1 MSRTPADEIVRG
13 YIQEVEG
20 YLAPLREGIAAFR
33 DDPEARGALEE
44 VHRMVHTIKGA
55 SAMLDMEGLSRM
67 ALQMEDAVE
76 ALLDGRLAMDDALH
90 DAMTGAVDRFEV
102 YCRDFQSVG
111 VDGRA
116 LLAGT
121 LADFARSRGDDGDGD
136 PALLADVP
144 EREGGPSAVGTSE
157 RADDFAADFDD
168 LLADEPAPDDDSLM
182 PDDGPLM
189 PNGPPD
195 GPPEWRT
202 AEAGVPAVPAEDAAF
217 PEPAEADLLESFY
230 EEAEDHLQEM
240 GRSLDDLAAGV
251 TAPMAI
257 GPGEREP
264 LRRIRRAVHT
274 LKGAAGVTGLF
285 SIADFAH
292 RFEDLLDWLYETA
305 DRITPEAVSVLID
318 SADLLEGIVE
328 APETDFSGRIDRLR
342 AAYAGISGG
351 EGPAERAAPPD
362 DDPGT
367 DAAPP
372 ATAMALYRPGR
383 TLRVDMARM
392 DELVNLSGECIIAGA
407 AFDRQMAAFGEAVEE
422 LELARN
428 RLREIAR
435 DMEIGFE
442 VKGLARMG
450 SAAGG
455 GEGPAKAAADA
466 EAFDPLELD
475 RYSEL
480 NLIIRTLNESVIDVG
495 ALHTTLA
502 GVHGELEG
510 SLNRQR
516 VLLSELQEKMTR
528 TRMTPMGTITHRLR
542 RTVRD
547 VATRLGKSVRLVVE
561 GADIELDR
569 GVWEKLIDPLMHIL
583 RNAADHGIESP
594 EARRALDKPV
604 MGTVKLAASREGNQ
618 VVIRITDDGA
628 GLDYGAIRKA
638 AAGAA
643 PDRNI
648 DRNIGA
654 LPDEEAA
661 HFIFYPG
668 FSTRREV
675 SPLSGRGV
683 GMDVVKENIQ
693 DLRGAIRVR
702 SWRGEG
708 TRFTI
713 RLPLTLAAV
722 RALLFT
728 AGGQTYAIPLSEVS
742 EILRISPDAVA
753 GQRGDVVR
761 IRDALLPLYDLATV
775 LGAGPGPERAADG
788 HPLVIVAE
796 AGDRRAVL
804 IIDGLV
810 GQREIVIK
818 GMGAHLRYVKGVSG
832 VAIMGD
838 GGLTPILNVADLI
851 GEEPEAGAAPPP
863 DMAASASPLRIL
875 VVDDSVS
882 IRQVISRLMAEQ
894 GWRAE
899 TARDGVE
906 ALDRIREFG
915 PDLIVLDIEM
925 PRMNGYEFLNAV
937 NAQPDL
943 REIPVVVLTSRTAG
957 KHRRRAMALGARGYV
972 VKPYDDAEF
981 IDLVSRLTQR

>member
-1 MSRTPADEIVRG
+1 MSRTPTDEIVRG

-33 DDPEARGALEE
+33 DDPEARAALEE

-55 SAMLDMEGLSRM
+55 SAMLDMAGLSQM
-67 ALQMEDAVE
+67 ALQMEDAVD

-102 YCRDFQSVG
+102 YCRDFQSPG

-116 LLAGT
+116 LLAET
-121 LADFARSRGDDGDGD
+121 LADFGLVLGDDGDGRQ
-136 PALLADVP
+136 ALLARVP
-144 EREGGPSAVGTSE
+144 EREGGPVEAGATEGT
-157 RADDFAADFDD
+157 DDFAADFDA
-168 LLADEPAPDDDSLM
+168 LLAEEPAPDDDPLM
-182 PDDGPLM
+182 PDI
-189 PNGPPD
+189 PPD
-195 GPPEWRT
+195 DPPEWRT
-202 AEAGVPAVPAEDAAF
+202 AEAGA
-217 PEPAEADLLESFY
+217 PEIPPEESSFMGPAEADLLESFY

-274 LKGAAGVTGLF
+274 LKGAAGVTGLV

-305 DRITPEAVSVLID
+305 DEITPEAVSVLID

-342 AAYAGISGG
+342 TAYAGISG
-351 EGPAERAAPPD
+351 EGPAETAAPAED
-362 DDPGT
+362 DSGT
-367 DAAPP
+367 DEAPP
-372 ATAMALYRPGR
+372 ATAMVLYRPGR

-407 AFDRQMAAFGEAVEE
+407 AFDRRMAAFGEAVEE

-455 GEGPAKAAADA
+455 GERPANAAADA

-495 ALHTTLA
+495 ALHTALA

-510 SLNRQR
+510 SLTRQR
-516 VLLSELQEKMTR
+516 VLLSELQDKMTR

-547 VATRLGKSVRLVVE
+547 VATRLGKSVRLVVD

-569 GVWEKLIDPLMHIL
+569 GIWEKLIDPLMHIL
-583 RNAADHGIESP
+583 RNAADHGIEPP
-594 EARRALDKPV
+594 ETRRALDKPA

-628 GLDYGAIRKA
+628 GLDYGAIRRA
-638 AAGAA
+638 AAGAEPA
-643 PDRNI
+643 RNI
-648 DRNIGA
+648 DA

-683 GMDVVKENIQ
+683 GMDVVRENIQ
-693 DLRGAIRVR
+693 DLHGAIRVR
-702 SWRGEG
+702 SWRGGG

-728 AGGQTYAIPLSEVS
+728 VGDQTYAIPLSEVH
-742 EILRISPDAVA
+742 EILRISPDAVS

-761 IRDALLPLYDLATV
+761 IRDAVLPLYDLATV
-775 LGAGPGPERAADG
+775 LGTVTGAGPGAGTGAGRPADG

-796 AGDRRAVL
+796 AGERRAAL
-804 IIDGLV
+804 IIDGLM

-832 VAIMGD
+832 VTIMGD
-838 GGLTPILNVADLI
+838 GGLAPILNVADLV
-851 GEEPEAGAAPPP
+851 GEEPEAEAAPPP
-863 DMAASASPLRIL
+863 DMAASAGPLRIL

-882 IRQVISRLMAEQ
+882 IRQVISRLMSEQ

-906 ALDRIREFG
+906 ALDRIQEFD

-943 REIPVVVLTSRTAG
+943 REIPVVVLTSRTAA